1 MGSIPIQI
9 PRPSEQQAIVTFLDE
24 ATSEL
29 VATADQ
35 IQNEIALVHEFRTR
49 LIADVVTGKLDVRA
63 VATTLP
69 EAIDLEP
76 IEEPADIEEVDEIDD
91 SEDEEVA
98 A

>member
-1 MGSIPIQI
+1 MERDIY
-9 PRPSEQQAIVTFLDE
+9 R
-24 ATSEL
+24 
-29 VATADQ
+29 
-35 IQNEIALVHEFRTR
+35 EIALIQELRTR